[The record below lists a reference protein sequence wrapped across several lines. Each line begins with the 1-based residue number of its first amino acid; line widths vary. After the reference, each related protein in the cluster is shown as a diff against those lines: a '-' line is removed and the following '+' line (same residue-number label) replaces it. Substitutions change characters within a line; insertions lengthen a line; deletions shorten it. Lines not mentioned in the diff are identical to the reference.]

1 MGTPLFEALAGVLL
15 LFFLPGLGLVLA
27 VFPEWRL
34 HGPGSARTVLEAI
47 TLSFVLSVAL
57 TVLVGYLLLQAA
69 PGGFQAYWTDPVLE
83 VSLAAVAAV
92 GFAVGAVRRAFPQGT
107 EAPVPPSRGE
117 EGAWELDRRL
127 EHLGR
132 RERSLERAIARGR
145 VSDDRLPEARRELRA
160 LRSESEHLRR
170 EREDEYVA

>member
-1 MGTPLFEALAGVLL
+1 MGLPLPESLAGVLL
-15 LFFLPGLGLVLA
+15 LFFLPGFGLVLA
-27 VFPEWRL
+27 VFPDWRL
-34 HGPGSARTVLEAI
+34 RGPGSARTVAETV
-47 TLSFVLSVAL
+47 TLSFVLSVVL

-83 VSLAAVAAV
+83 VSLGAIAAV
-92 GFAVGAVRRAFPQGT
+92 GIAIGVVRRAVPRGAQAV
-107 EAPVPPSRGE
+107 APASPGE

-145 VSDDRLPEARRELRA
+145 LPAERLPEVRRELQSV
-160 LRSESEHLRR
+160 RSESEHLRR
-170 EREDEYVA
+170 RREDEYAA